1 MEFGVDLL
9 LVVKCIKTKN
19 YLSVRRKSL
28 FLLVLVS
35 VRFAFLYVN
44 TSFFLRFSPFLIF
57 VTLLFLLCEGEILSP
72 CRFQITTCDSA
83 RLQENADHKKL
94 RFWSPFMRCLSP
106 KIKKNMFILGERGSL
121 T

>member
-57 VTLLFLLCEGEILSP
+57 VTLLFLLCEGEILSL
-72 CRFQITTCDSA
+72 CRFQITTRDSETWPKEMFGA
-83 RLQENADHKKL
+83 LFFNKQCPPTPFVFFVIKVNAH
-94 RFWSPFMRCLSP
+94 PLSS
-106 KIKKNMFILGERGSL
+106 K
-121 T
+121 